1 MPALYCYVRRNSMKK
16 VMKRL
21 IALVVSV
28 CLSCSLIPVSLAAGE
43 SFHFYYEFDQDKYQ
57 VGDTVNVKVMVERK
71 DSDEDFDLYSYSLNA
86 LFKEA
91 NLEFVGSKATLS
103 DQFRITDTTTK
114 WNAGYRYVVLSYNG
128 LGSHIDGCKSKT
140 EIATLT
146 FKAKA
151 KVNGLVMDMLLPS
164 IGVEPGPTIEP
175 TGAGGNTIIGE
186 PDAPTYSITF
196 NRGTA
201 PADSV
206 TDPTM
211 DAQAENS
218 QFTLPQNPYNWDN
231 HTFLGWSDGKATY
244 QPNDIYTMPAENVTF
259 TAQWKQDKYTMSFQ
273 GGEGTTGE
281 APQSEMKEPNTV
293 ISMYNQGTLKK
304 DGYNFVGWAYNG
316 TTYKPGE
323 TFTMPENDVTFTAVW
338 QENAKPNPSPGG
350 SGSGSG
356 GVTSYPVTV
365 NSPANGTVAA
375 DKKSAV
381 SGATVTITATPETGY
396 KVGTVTVKDKNGKI
410 IAATEKDGKYSF
422 QMPASAVSVD
432 VTFVKDGQ
440 SSVGDCP
447 KDSTCPVDPFKDTA
461 NNAWWHDGIH
471 YCVQQG
477 LMNGVA
483 SDQFAPNG
491 TTTRAM
497 IVTILWRMEGS
508 PATSYGMSFT
518 DVPAGQWYTEAIRWA
533 QSTGVVTG
541 YDAKTFGPNDNVTR
555 EQLAAI
561 LYRYTAHKGGDV
573 SKRSTLAQFTDV
585 NQISSWALE
594 NIQWANAVGMVNGR
608 TDTTIVPKGNAT
620 RAEAASMIQRFCQNV
635 LKL

>member
-1 MPALYCYVRRNSMKK
+1 M
-16 VMKRL
+16 
-21 IALVVSV
+21 
-28 CLSCSLIPVSLAAGE
+28 
-43 SFHFYYEFDQDKYQ
+43 
-57 VGDTVNVKVMVERK
+57 
-71 DSDEDFDLYSYSLNA
+71 
-86 LFKEA
+86 
-91 NLEFVGSKATLS
+91 
-103 DQFRITDTTTK
+103 
-114 WNAGYRYVVLSYNG
+114 
-128 LGSHIDGCKSKT
+128 
-140 EIATLT
+140 
-146 FKAKA
+146 
-151 KVNGLVMDMLLPS
+151 
-164 IGVEPGPTIEP
+164 
-175 TGAGGNTIIGE
+175 
-186 PDAPTYSITF
+186 
-196 NRGTA
+196 
-201 PADSV
+201 
-206 TDPTM
+206 
-211 DAQAENS
+211 
-218 QFTLPQNPYNWDN
+218 
-231 HTFLGWSDGKATY
+231 
-244 QPNDIYTMPAENVTF
+244 
-259 TAQWKQDKYTMSFQ
+259 
-273 GGEGTTGE
+273 
-281 APQSEMKEPNTV
+281 
-293 ISMYNQGTLKK
+293 
-304 DGYNFVGWAYNG
+304 
-316 TTYKPGE
+316 
-323 TFTMPENDVTFTAVW
+323 
-338 QENAKPNPSPGG
+338 
-350 SGSGSG
+350 
-356 GVTSYPVTV
+356 
-365 NSPANGTVAA
+365 
-375 DKKSAV
+375 
-381 SGATVTITATPETGY
+381 TITVTPETGY
-396 KVGTVTVKDKNGKI
+396 KVGTVTVKDKNGKT

-440 SSVGDCP
+440 SSGVGDCP

>member
-1 MPALYCYVRRNSMKK
+1 MKK
-16 VMKRL
+16 LPKTL
-21 IALVVSV
+21 ISLFLCICMLCALLPTAFA
-28 CLSCSLIPVSLAAGE
+28 LSGTKCTVRIQCDKERYEVGETVTAHILAKQDGGGDFELHYFVLEAIFDTDYLEPVSYASNIKKVVINSPIAHSKSYKKASINYTELASPVACTADANGE
-43 SFHFYYEFDQDKYQ
+43 
-57 VGDTVNVKVMVERK
+57 VE
-71 DSDEDFDLYSYSLNA
+71 L
-86 LFKEA
+86 
-91 NLEFVGSKATLS
+91 
-103 DQFRITDTTTK
+103 
-114 WNAGYRYVVLSYNG
+114 
-128 LGSHIDGCKSKT
+128 
-140 EIATLT
+140 ATLT
-146 FKAKA
+146 FTAKTNTPDTGTIMGF
-151 KVNGLVMDMLLPS
+151 NGGGMVAVGSDNMYYLQLDDFTNSVVH
-164 IGVEPGPTIEP
+164 IGAIPAVKKTVTYDLNDG
-175 TGAGGNTIIGE
+175 TGTKQTEDRVVGIDFNLAA
-186 PDAPTYSITF
+186 APTRDGY
-196 NRGTA
+196 
-201 PADSV
+201 
-206 TDPTM
+206 
-211 DAQAENS
+211 E
-218 QFTLPQNPYNWDN
+218 
-231 HTFLGWSDGKATY
+231 FLGWNDGTKNFDAGAE
-244 QPNDIYTMPAENVTF
+244 YTMPDNNVTF
-259 TAQWKQDKYTMSFQ
+259 TAQWKQTKFMVRYEANGATS
-273 GGEGTTGE
+273 GTV
-281 APQSEMKEPNTV
+281 PKEES
-293 ISMYNQGTLKK
+293 ILAGTKINVQTSDLKR
-304 DGYNFVGWAYNG
+304 DGYDFDGWLCSFDNAVHEAGY
-316 TTYKPGE
+316 
-323 TFTMPENDVTFTAVW
+323 TFTMPEKNVTITAQW
-338 QENAKPNPSPGG
+338 KEKTTPAPSPGG
-350 SGSGSG
+350 NGSGSG
-356 GVTSYPVTV
+356 GVTNYPVTV

-375 DKKSAV
+375 DKKSAA
-381 SGATVTITATPETGY
+381 SGATVTITVTPETGY
-396 KVGTVTVKDKNGKI
+396 KVGTVTVKDKNGKT

-440 SSVGDCP
+440 SSGVGDCP

>member
-1 MPALYCYVRRNSMKK
+1 MRKLAKRFLTLLMSLSM
-16 VMKRL
+16 
-21 IALVVSV
+21 V
-28 CLSCSLIPVSLAAGE
+28 CAMAPVAFAAGATYE
-43 SFHFYYEFDQDKYQ
+43 YSYEFDETSYE
-57 VGDTVNVKVMVERK
+57 VGDTITATLVLNQK
-71 DSDEDFDLYSYSLNA
+71 DIMGGFNLYSFTVDVGFDPNYLS
-86 LFKEA
+86 FEGGTVA
-91 NLEFVGSKATLS
+91 NSEFHIDPASSNYNVNYDKFRVTWHGGSDFITCQDRTVLATLKFKALAETAETPLLTLTKLLDVQGGYS
-103 DQFRITDTTTK
+103 KDADLADKGRITIG
-114 WNAGYRYVVLSYNG
+114 NAADQSYAVKFVRGNDAVIG
-128 LGSHIDGCKSKT
+128 NDPILTDKT
-140 EIATLT
+140 EGIS
-146 FKAKA
+146 FE
-151 KVNGLVMDMLLPS
+151 LP
-164 IGVEPGPTIEP
+164 
-175 TGAGGNTIIGE
+175 A
-186 PDAPTYSITF
+186 
-196 NRGTA
+196 
-201 PADSV
+201 
-206 TDPTM
+206 
-211 DAQAENS
+211 
-218 QFTLPQNPYNWDN
+218 NPYTWED
-231 HTFLGWSDGKATY
+231 HTFIGWSDGITVY
-244 QPNDIYTMPAENVTF
+244 QPGQTYTMPAREVTF
-259 TAQWKQDKYTMSFQ
+259 TAQWQAEKYSVTFN

-281 APQSEMKEPNTV
+281 APTATQWKYGDEV
-293 ISMYNQGTLKK
+293 SMYTQGSLKK
-304 DGYNFVGWAYNG
+304 DGYNFKGWAYDG
-316 TTYKPGE
+316 KTYASGDKFKLDDR
-323 TFTMPENDVTFTAVW
+323 TVTSVTFTAVW
-338 QENAKPNPSPGG
+338 EKIDTPAPSPGG

-375 DKKSAV
+375 DKKSAA
-381 SGATVTITATPETGY
+381 SGATVTITVTPETGY
-396 KVGTVTVKDKNGKI
+396 KVGTVTVKDKNGKT

>member
-1 MPALYCYVRRNSMKK
+1 MKK
-16 VMKRL
+16 LPKTL
-21 IALVVSV
+21 ISLFLCICMLCALLPTAFA
-28 CLSCSLIPVSLAAGE
+28 LSGTKCTVRIQCDKERYEVGETVTAHILAKQDGGGDFELHYFVLEAVFDTDYLEPVSYASNIKKVVINSPIAHSKSYKKASINYTELASPVACTADANGE
-43 SFHFYYEFDQDKYQ
+43 
-57 VGDTVNVKVMVERK
+57 VE
-71 DSDEDFDLYSYSLNA
+71 L
-86 LFKEA
+86 
-91 NLEFVGSKATLS
+91 
-103 DQFRITDTTTK
+103 
-114 WNAGYRYVVLSYNG
+114 
-128 LGSHIDGCKSKT
+128 
-140 EIATLT
+140 ATLT
-146 FKAKA
+146 FTAKTNTPDTGTIMGF
-151 KVNGLVMDMLLPS
+151 NGGGMIAVGSDNMYYLQLDDFTNAVVH
-164 IGVEPGPTIEP
+164 IGAIPAVKKTVTYDLNDG
-175 TGAGGNTIIGE
+175 TGTKQTEDRVVGIDFNLAA
-186 PDAPTYSITF
+186 APTRDGY
-196 NRGTA
+196 
-201 PADSV
+201 
-206 TDPTM
+206 
-211 DAQAENS
+211 E
-218 QFTLPQNPYNWDN
+218 
-231 HTFLGWSDGKATY
+231 FLGWNDGTKNFDAGAE
-244 QPNDIYTMPAENVTF
+244 YTMPDNNVTF
-259 TAQWKQDKYTMSFQ
+259 TAQWKQTKFMVRYEANGATS
-273 GGEGTTGE
+273 GTV
-281 APQSEMKEPNTV
+281 PKEES
-293 ISMYNQGTLKK
+293 ILAGTKINVQTSDLKR
-304 DGYNFVGWAYNG
+304 DGYDFVGWLCSFDNAVHEAGY
-316 TTYKPGE
+316 
-323 TFTMPENDVTFTAVW
+323 TFTMPEKNVTITAQW
-338 QENAKPNPSPGG
+338 KEKTTPTPSPGG

-375 DKKSAV
+375 DKKSAA
-381 SGATVTITATPETGY
+381 SGATVTITVTPETGY
-396 KVGTVTVKDKNGKI
+396 KVGTVTVKDKNGKT

-508 PATSYGMSFT
+508 PATSDGMSFT

-594 NIQWANAVGMVNGR
+594 NIQWANA
-608 TDTTIVPKGNAT
+608 T

>member
-1 MPALYCYVRRNSMKK
+1 MRVT
-16 VMKRL
+16 KRVL
-21 IALVVSV
+21 SFLLCV
-28 CLSCSLIPVSLAAGE
+28 CLICSLVPYAFAAGE
-43 SFHFYYEFDQDKYQ
+43 DFTLSYSFDNSSYQKGDEIKATVVLTRNDISDGEQYKLRGFTFDIRFPDLNLEY
-57 VGDTVNVKVMVERK
+57 VERPVSDCGAID
-71 DSDEDFDLYSYSLNA
+71 DSMSITPGEGMLSGTKEIRLSLMHFDNSE
-86 LFKEA
+86 F
-91 NLEFVGSKATLS
+91 NLCEK
-103 DQFRITDTTTK
+103 TT
-114 WNAGYRYVVLSYNG
+114 N
-128 LGSHIDGCKSKT
+128 
-140 EIATLT
+140 IATLV
-146 FKAKA
+146 FKAKEA
-151 KVNGLVMDMLLPS
+151 GNINLKTLTDSATLLIAGS
-164 IGVEPGPTIEP
+164 STIKP
-175 TGAGGNTIIGE
+175 
-186 PDAPTYSITF
+186 
-196 NRGTA
+196 
-201 PADSV
+201 
-206 TDPTM
+206 
-211 DAQAENS
+211 
-218 QFTLPQNPYNWDN
+218 TLPQGDISINGGGSSAQTYKISFARGGATSGSDPAPVADQKENDVFTVPACSYEWE
-231 HTFLGWSDGKATY
+231 HHRFIGWSDGNSTV
-244 QPNDIYTMPAENVTF
+244 QPGNYTMPGHDVTF
-259 TAQWKQDKYTMSFQ
+259 TAQWEQYEYKVTFE
-273 GGEGTTGE
+273 GGDGTTGTPPTE
-281 APQSEMKEPNTV
+281 KWWEPGNRILPTKNTLEKTGYTFEGW
-293 ISMYNQGTLKK
+293 SYNGMTYK
-304 DGYNFVGWAYNG
+304 DGA
-316 TTYKPGE
+316 
-323 TFTMPENDVTFTAVW
+323 TFPMSSNDVTFTAVW
-338 QENAKPNPSPGG
+338 KEIDTPNPTPSPGG

-356 GVTSYPVTV
+356 GVTSYSVTV

-375 DKKSAV
+375 DKKSAA
-381 SGATVTITATPETGY
+381 SGATVTITVTPETGY
-396 KVGTVTVKDKNGKI
+396 KVGTVTVKDKNGKT

>member
-1 MPALYCYVRRNSMKK
+1 MRVT
-16 VMKRL
+16 KRVL
-21 IALVVSV
+21 SFLLCV
-28 CLSCSLIPVSLAAGE
+28 CLICSLVPYAFAAGE
-43 SFHFYYEFDQDKYQ
+43 DFTLSYSFDNSSYQKGDEIKATVVLTRNDISDGEQYKLRGFTFDIRFPDLNLEY
-57 VGDTVNVKVMVERK
+57 VERPVSDCGTID
-71 DSDEDFDLYSYSLNA
+71 DSMSITPGEGMLSGTKEVRLSLMHFDDS
-86 LFKEA
+86 
-91 NLEFVGSKATLS
+91 EFNICEKTTNIVTL
-103 DQFRITDTTTK
+103 
-114 WNAGYRYVVLSYNG
+114 V
-128 LGSHIDGCKSKT
+128 
-140 EIATLT
+140 
-146 FKAKA
+146 FKAKEA
-151 KVNGLVMDMLLPS
+151 GNINLKTLTDSATLLIAGS
-164 IGVEPGPTIEP
+164 SAIKPTLPQGDI
-175 TGAGGNTIIGE
+175 
-186 PDAPTYSITF
+186 SITTPDIPETKYSVSF
-196 NRGTA
+196 ANGGATGGSD
-201 PADSV
+201 PAAIPDQKKN
-206 TDPTM
+206 DK
-211 DAQAENS
+211 
-218 QFTLPQNPYNWDN
+218 FTLPGCSYSWEHHN
-231 HTFLGWSDGKATY
+231 FKGWSDGQKTY
-244 QPNDIYTMPAENVTF
+244 QPGDIYTMPADNVTF
-259 TAQWKQDKYTMSFQ
+259 TAQWEQYEYLATFV
-273 GGEGTTGE
+273 GGDGTTGD
-281 APQSEMKEPNTV
+281 APDARWYEPGEGRLLPTEN
-293 ISMYNQGTLKK
+293 TLKK
-304 DGYNFVGWAYNG
+304 TGYTFEGWSYES
-316 TTYKPGE
+316 TTYKT
-323 TFTMPENDVTFTAVW
+323 TFTMPAKNVTFTAVW
-338 QENAKPNPSPGG
+338 EKIDTPAPSPGG
-350 SGSGSG
+350 NGSGSG

-375 DKKSAV
+375 DKKSAA
-381 SGATVTITATPETGY
+381 SGATVTITVTPETGY
-396 KVGTVTVKDKNGKI
+396 KVGTVTVKDKNGKT
-410 IAATEKDGKYSF
+410 IAAAEKDGKYSF

-440 SSVGDCP
+440 SSGVGDCP

>member
-1 MPALYCYVRRNSMKK
+1 MKNALRRVLSCI
-16 VMKRL
+16 L
-21 IALVVSV
+21 CICLAYALVPSV
-28 CLSCSLIPVSLAAGE
+28 FAADTGSEPSFKVYLEAEGQPYE
-43 SFHFYYEFDQDKYQ
+43 SGKDITLTLMLERTDSNAP
-57 VGDTVNVKVMVERK
+57 DTY
-71 DSDEDFDLYSYSLNA
+71 DLYGLQLDLAYPDTKLTYKGMEAGDSADLADQLRITTVDGMIPNYQQMRVIFYNQNSRIACTKKTALVKLTFTTGDNGEFTVSPFTGGKIYIVGHAGAIEPVAEPCDISIGTPAKTYKISFANGGATGGSGPAAIPDQKENDKFILPACSYSWEHHN
-86 LFKEA
+86 FK
-91 NLEFVGSKATLS
+91 
-103 DQFRITDTTTK
+103 
-114 WNAGYRYVVLSYNG
+114 
-128 LGSHIDGCKSKT
+128 
-140 EIATLT
+140 
-146 FKAKA
+146 
-151 KVNGLVMDMLLPS
+151 
-164 IGVEPGPTIEP
+164 
-175 TGAGGNTIIGE
+175 
-186 PDAPTYSITF
+186 
-196 NRGTA
+196 
-201 PADSV
+201 
-206 TDPTM
+206 
-211 DAQAENS
+211 
-218 QFTLPQNPYNWDN
+218 
-231 HTFLGWSDGKATY
+231 GWSDGQKTY
-244 QPNDIYTMPAENVTF
+244 QPGDIYTMPADNVTF
-259 TAQWKQDKYTMSFQ
+259 TAQWEQYEYLATFV
-273 GGEGTTGE
+273 GGDGTTGD
-281 APQSEMKEPNTV
+281 APDARWYEPGEGRLLPTEN
-293 ISMYNQGTLKK
+293 TLKK
-304 DGYNFVGWAYNG
+304 TGYTFEGWSYEG
-316 TTYKPGE
+316 TTYKT
-323 TFTMPENDVTFTAVW
+323 TFTMPAKDVTFTAVW
-338 QENAKPNPSPGG
+338 EKIDTPAPSPGG
-350 SGSGSG
+350 NGSGSG
-356 GVTSYPVTV
+356 GVTSYLVTV
-365 NSPANGTVAA
+365 NSPANGTAAA
-375 DKKSAV
+375 DKKSAA
-381 SGATVTITATPETGY
+381 SGATVTITVTPETGY
-396 KVGTVTVKDKNGKI
+396 KVGTVTVKDKNGKT

-440 SSVGDCP
+440 SSGVGDCP

>member
-1 MPALYCYVRRNSMKK
+1 MLCALLPTAFALSGTKCTVRIQCDKERYEVGETVTAHILAKQDGGGDFELHYFVLEAIFDTDYLEPVSYASNIKK
-16 VMKRL
+16 VVINSP
-21 IALVVSV
+21 IAHSKSYKKASINYTELAS
-28 CLSCSLIPVSLAAGE
+28 PVACTADANGE
-43 SFHFYYEFDQDKYQ
+43 
-57 VGDTVNVKVMVERK
+57 VE
-71 DSDEDFDLYSYSLNA
+71 L
-86 LFKEA
+86 
-91 NLEFVGSKATLS
+91 
-103 DQFRITDTTTK
+103 
-114 WNAGYRYVVLSYNG
+114 
-128 LGSHIDGCKSKT
+128 
-140 EIATLT
+140 ATLT
-146 FKAKA
+146 FTAKTNTPDTGTIMGF
-151 KVNGLVMDMLLPS
+151 NGGGMVAVGSDNMYYLQLDDFTNSVVH
-164 IGVEPGPTIEP
+164 IGAIPAVKKTVTYDLNDG
-175 TGAGGNTIIGE
+175 TGTKQTEDRVVGIDFNLAA
-186 PDAPTYSITF
+186 APTRDGY
-196 NRGTA
+196 
-201 PADSV
+201 
-206 TDPTM
+206 
-211 DAQAENS
+211 E
-218 QFTLPQNPYNWDN
+218 
-231 HTFLGWSDGKATY
+231 FLGWNDGTKNFDAGAE
-244 QPNDIYTMPAENVTF
+244 YTMPDNNVTF
-259 TAQWKQDKYTMSFQ
+259 TAQWKQTKFMVRYEANGATS
-273 GGEGTTGE
+273 GTV
-281 APQSEMKEPNTV
+281 PKEES
-293 ISMYNQGTLKK
+293 ILAGTKINVQTSDLKR
-304 DGYNFVGWAYNG
+304 DGYDFGGWLCSFDNAVHEAGY
-316 TTYKPGE
+316 
-323 TFTMPENDVTFTAVW
+323 TFTMPEKNVTITAQW
-338 QENAKPNPSPGG
+338 KEKTTPTPSPGG
-350 SGSGSG
+350 NGSGSG

-375 DKKSAV
+375 DKKSAA
-381 SGATVTITATPETGY
+381 SGATVTITVTPETGY
-396 KVGTVTVKDKNGKI
+396 KVGTVTVKDKNGKT

>member
-1 MPALYCYVRRNSMKK
+1 MLCALLPTAFALSGTKCTVRIQCDKERYEVGETVTAHILAKQDGGGDFELHYFVLEAVFDTDYLEPVSYASNIKK
-16 VMKRL
+16 VVINSP
-21 IALVVSV
+21 IAHSKSYKKASINYTELAS
-28 CLSCSLIPVSLAAGE
+28 PVACTADANGE
-43 SFHFYYEFDQDKYQ
+43 
-57 VGDTVNVKVMVERK
+57 VE
-71 DSDEDFDLYSYSLNA
+71 L
-86 LFKEA
+86 
-91 NLEFVGSKATLS
+91 
-103 DQFRITDTTTK
+103 
-114 WNAGYRYVVLSYNG
+114 
-128 LGSHIDGCKSKT
+128 
-140 EIATLT
+140 ATLT
-146 FKAKA
+146 FTAKTNTPDTGTIMGF
-151 KVNGLVMDMLLPS
+151 NGGGMIAVGSDNMYYLQLDDFTNAVVH
-164 IGVEPGPTIEP
+164 IGAIPAVKKTVTYDLNDG
-175 TGAGGNTIIGE
+175 TGTKQTEDRVVGIDFNLAA
-186 PDAPTYSITF
+186 APTRDGY
-196 NRGTA
+196 
-201 PADSV
+201 
-206 TDPTM
+206 
-211 DAQAENS
+211 E
-218 QFTLPQNPYNWDN
+218 
-231 HTFLGWSDGKATY
+231 FLGWNDGTKNFDAGAE
-244 QPNDIYTMPAENVTF
+244 YTMPDNNVTF
-259 TAQWKQDKYTMSFQ
+259 TAQWKQTKFMVRYEANGATS
-273 GGEGTTGE
+273 GTV
-281 APQSEMKEPNTV
+281 PKEES
-293 ISMYNQGTLKK
+293 ILAGTKINVQTSDLKR
-304 DGYNFVGWAYNG
+304 DGYDFVGWLCSFDNAVHEAGY
-316 TTYKPGE
+316 
-323 TFTMPENDVTFTAVW
+323 TFTMPEKNVTITAQW
-338 QENAKPNPSPGG
+338 KEKTTPTPSPGG

-375 DKKSAV
+375 DKKSAA
-381 SGATVTITATPETGY
+381 SGATVTITVTPETGY
-396 KVGTVTVKDKNGKI
+396 KVGTVTVKDKNGKT

-508 PATSYGMSFT
+508 PATSDGMSFT

>member
-1 MPALYCYVRRNSMKK
+1 MKK
-16 VMKRL
+16 LPKTL
-21 IALVVSV
+21 ISLFLCICMLCALLPTAFA
-28 CLSCSLIPVSLAAGE
+28 LSGTKCTVRIQCDKERYEVGETVTAHILAKQDGGGDFELHYFVLEAVFDTDYLEPVSYASNIKKVVINSPIAHSKSYKKASINYTELASPVACTADANGE
-43 SFHFYYEFDQDKYQ
+43 
-57 VGDTVNVKVMVERK
+57 VE
-71 DSDEDFDLYSYSLNA
+71 L
-86 LFKEA
+86 
-91 NLEFVGSKATLS
+91 
-103 DQFRITDTTTK
+103 
-114 WNAGYRYVVLSYNG
+114 
-128 LGSHIDGCKSKT
+128 
-140 EIATLT
+140 ATLT
-146 FKAKA
+146 FTAKTNTPDTGTIMGF
-151 KVNGLVMDMLLPS
+151 NGGGMIAVGSDNMYYLQLDDFTNAVVH
-164 IGVEPGPTIEP
+164 IGAIPAVKKTVTYDLNDG
-175 TGAGGNTIIGE
+175 TGTKQTEDRVVGIDFNLAA
-186 PDAPTYSITF
+186 APTRDGY
-196 NRGTA
+196 
-201 PADSV
+201 
-206 TDPTM
+206 
-211 DAQAENS
+211 E
-218 QFTLPQNPYNWDN
+218 
-231 HTFLGWSDGKATY
+231 FLGWNDGTKNFDAGAE
-244 QPNDIYTMPAENVTF
+244 YTMPDNNVTF
-259 TAQWKQDKYTMSFQ
+259 TAQWKQTKFMVRYEANGATS
-273 GGEGTTGE
+273 GTV
-281 APQSEMKEPNTV
+281 PKEES
-293 ISMYNQGTLKK
+293 ILAGTKINVQTSDLKR
-304 DGYNFVGWAYNG
+304 DGYDFDGWLCSFDNAVHEAGY
-316 TTYKPGE
+316 
-323 TFTMPENDVTFTAVW
+323 TFTMPEKNVTITAQW
-338 QENAKPNPSPGG
+338 KEKTTPTPSPGG

-356 GVTSYPVTV
+356 VVTSYPVTV

-375 DKKSAV
+375 DKKSAA
-381 SGATVTITATPETGY
+381 SGATVTITVTPETGY
-396 KVGTVTVKDKNGKI
+396 KVGTVTVKDKNGKT

>member
-1 MPALYCYVRRNSMKK
+1 MSKIA
-16 VMKRL
+16 KRL
-21 IALVVSV
+21 MAMLLMLGMICAMAPIAL
-28 CLSCSLIPVSLAAGE
+28 AADEPTAPYKFG
-43 SFHFYYEFDQDKYQ
+43 YEFDKSSYA
-57 VGDTVNVKVMVERK
+57 VGDIVTVTLTV
-71 DSDEDFDLYSYSLNA
+71 DQLGATGGFDLYSFNDQVGFVKDY
-86 LFKEA
+86 
-91 NLEFVGSKATLS
+91 LEFQENSGVAKITALKINTHSEFYAQGGYEDVMVNVHYAGSFIHF
-103 DQFRITDTTTK
+103 DEDH
-114 WNAGYRYVVLSYNG
+114 V
-128 LGSHIDGCKSKT
+128 
-140 EIATLT
+140 EIATLQ
-146 FKAKA
+146 FKALKDIA
-151 KVNGLVMDMLLPS
+151 STSLYHFNSQIETEKTNTSMKPAEKPVS
-164 IGVEPGPTIEP
+164 TITIGNP
-175 TGAGGNTIIGE
+175 A
-186 PDAPTYSITF
+186 APTYAVSFDANGGT
-196 NRGTA
+196 GTA
-201 PADSV
+201 PVVED
-206 TDPTM
+206 T
-211 DAQAENS
+211 AEGNT
-218 QFTLPQNPYNWDN
+218 FILPPNPYTYDN
-231 HTFLGWSDGKATY
+231 HTFTGWKCDADGKIYKAGEDT
-244 QPNDIYTMPAENVTF
+244 YTMPAKAVKF
-259 TAQWKQDKYTMSFQ
+259 TAQWKQDKYNVKFD
-273 GGEGTTGE
+273 GGSGTTGE
-281 APQSEMKEPNTV
+281 APAATMWAPGQTVAMLSEN
-293 ISMYNQGTLKK
+293 TLKK
-304 DGYNFVGWAYNG
+304 DGYTFVGWSYNS

-338 QENAKPNPSPGG
+338 QENAKPNPNPGG

-375 DKKSAV
+375 DKKSAA
-381 SGATVTITATPETGY
+381 SGATVTITVTPETGY
-396 KVGTVTVKDKNGKI
+396 KVGTVTVKDKNGKT

-608 TDTTIVPKGNAT
+608 TDTIIVPKGNAT

>member
-1 MPALYCYVRRNSMKK
+1 MKK
-16 VMKRL
+16 LPKTL
-21 IALVVSV
+21 ISLFLCICMLCALLPTAFA
-28 CLSCSLIPVSLAAGE
+28 LSGTKCTVRIQCDKERYEVGETVTAHILAKQDGGGDFELHYFVLEAVFDTDYLEPVSYASNIKKVVINSPIAHSKSYKKASINYTELASPVACTADANGE
-43 SFHFYYEFDQDKYQ
+43 
-57 VGDTVNVKVMVERK
+57 VE
-71 DSDEDFDLYSYSLNA
+71 L
-86 LFKEA
+86 
-91 NLEFVGSKATLS
+91 
-103 DQFRITDTTTK
+103 
-114 WNAGYRYVVLSYNG
+114 
-128 LGSHIDGCKSKT
+128 
-140 EIATLT
+140 ATLT
-146 FKAKA
+146 FTAKTNTPDTGTIMGF
-151 KVNGLVMDMLLPS
+151 NGGGMIAVGSDNMYYLQLDDFTNAVVH
-164 IGVEPGPTIEP
+164 IGAIPAVKKTVTYDLNDG
-175 TGAGGNTIIGE
+175 TGTKQTEDRVVGIDFNLAA
-186 PDAPTYSITF
+186 APTRDGY
-196 NRGTA
+196 
-201 PADSV
+201 
-206 TDPTM
+206 
-211 DAQAENS
+211 E
-218 QFTLPQNPYNWDN
+218 
-231 HTFLGWSDGKATY
+231 FLGWNDGTKNFDAGAE
-244 QPNDIYTMPAENVTF
+244 YTMPDNNVTF
-259 TAQWKQDKYTMSFQ
+259 TAQWKQTKFMVRYEANGATS
-273 GGEGTTGE
+273 GTV
-281 APQSEMKEPNTV
+281 PKEES
-293 ISMYNQGTLKK
+293 ILAGTKINVQTSDLKR
-304 DGYNFVGWAYNG
+304 DGYDFVGWLCSFDNAVHEAGY
-316 TTYKPGE
+316 
-323 TFTMPENDVTFTAVW
+323 TFTMPEKNVTITAQW
-338 QENAKPNPSPGG
+338 KEKTTPTPSPGG

-375 DKKSAV
+375 DKKSAA
-381 SGATVTITATPETGY
+381 SGATVTITVTPETGY
-396 KVGTVTVKDKNGKI
+396 KVGTVTVKDKNGKT

-508 PATSYGMSFT
+508 PATSDGMSFT

>member
-1 MPALYCYVRRNSMKK
+1 MGFNGGGMVAVGSDNMYYLQLDDFTNSVVHIGAIPAVKK
-16 VMKRL
+16 TVTYDLNDGTGTKQTEDR
-21 IALVVSV
+21 VVG
-28 CLSCSLIPVSLAAGE
+28 IDFNLAA
-43 SFHFYYEFDQDKYQ
+43 
-57 VGDTVNVKVMVERK
+57 
-71 DSDEDFDLYSYSLNA
+71 
-86 LFKEA
+86 
-91 NLEFVGSKATLS
+91 
-103 DQFRITDTTTK
+103 
-114 WNAGYRYVVLSYNG
+114 
-128 LGSHIDGCKSKT
+128 
-140 EIATLT
+140 
-146 FKAKA
+146 
-151 KVNGLVMDMLLPS
+151 
-164 IGVEPGPTIEP
+164 
-175 TGAGGNTIIGE
+175 
-186 PDAPTYSITF
+186 APTRDGY
-196 NRGTA
+196 
-201 PADSV
+201 
-206 TDPTM
+206 
-211 DAQAENS
+211 E
-218 QFTLPQNPYNWDN
+218 
-231 HTFLGWSDGKATY
+231 FLGWNDGTKNFDAGAE
-244 QPNDIYTMPAENVTF
+244 YTMPDNNVTF
-259 TAQWKQDKYTMSFQ
+259 TAQWKQTKFMVRYEANGATS
-273 GGEGTTGE
+273 GTV
-281 APQSEMKEPNTV
+281 PKEES
-293 ISMYNQGTLKK
+293 ILAGTKINVQTSDLKR
-304 DGYNFVGWAYNG
+304 DGYDFGGWLCSFDNAVHEAGY
-316 TTYKPGE
+316 
-323 TFTMPENDVTFTAVW
+323 TFTMPEKNVTITAQW
-338 QENAKPNPSPGG
+338 KEKTTPTPSPGG
-350 SGSGSG
+350 NGSGSG

-375 DKKSAV
+375 DKKSAA
-381 SGATVTITATPETGY
+381 SGATVTITVTPETGY
-396 KVGTVTVKDKNGKI
+396 KVGTVTVKDKNGKT

>member
-1 MPALYCYVRRNSMKK
+1 MKK
-16 VMKRL
+16 MSRRL
-21 IALVVSV
+21 ISLFLCIGMLCTFVPTALAATGTKCTIWIQCDKDRYEVNETVTAHIMAKQEGRGDFELHYLQLKIIFDTDYLEPGSCASDISSDVVFNSP
-28 CLSCSLIPVSLAAGE
+28 LAYNNSYKKAEISYNQLGTPVSCTANANGEVELA
-43 SFHFYYEFDQDKYQ
+43 
-57 VGDTVNVKVMVERK
+57 R
-71 DSDEDFDLYSYSLNA
+71 
-86 LFKEA
+86 
-91 NLEFVGSKATLS
+91 
-103 DQFRITDTTTK
+103 
-114 WNAGYRYVVLSYNG
+114 
-128 LGSHIDGCKSKT
+128 
-140 EIATLT
+140 LT
-146 FKAKA
+146 FTAKT
-151 KVNGLVMDMLLPS
+151 NT
-164 IGVEPGPTIEP
+164 PT
-175 TGAGGNTIIGE
+175 AGT
-186 PDAPTYSITF
+186 
-196 NRGTA
+196 
-201 PADSV
+201 
-206 TDPTM
+206 TM
-211 DAQAENS
+211 G
-218 QFTLPQNPYNWDN
+218 FVV
-231 HTFLGWSDGKATY
+231 SDGKAGQIAVGSDNMYYPTLADVGNGTVHIGAAPAVTKTVTY
-244 QPNDIYTMPAENVTF
+244 DLNDGTGTVKTEDRVVGIGFNLATAPTRDGYEFLGWNDGTKNFDAGAEYTMPDNNVTF
-259 TAQWKQDKYTMSFQ
+259 TAQWKQTKFMVRYEANGATS
-273 GGEGTTGE
+273 GTV
-281 APQSEMKEPNTV
+281 PKEES
-293 ISMYNQGTLKK
+293 ILAGTKINVQTSDLKR
-304 DGYNFVGWAYNG
+304 DGYDFDGWLCSFDNAVHEAGY
-316 TTYKPGE
+316 
-323 TFTMPENDVTFTAVW
+323 TFTMPEKNVTITAQW
-338 QENAKPNPSPGG
+338 KEKTTPTPSPGG

-375 DKKSAV
+375 DKKSAA
-381 SGATVTITATPETGY
+381 SGATVTITVTPETGY
-396 KVGTVTVKDKNGKI
+396 KVGTVTVKDKNGKT

>member
-1 MPALYCYVRRNSMKK
+1 
-16 VMKRL
+16 MKRASKCML
-21 IALVVSV
+21 SFVLCV
-28 CLSCSLIPVSLAAGE
+28 CLIFSFIPCALAA
-43 SFHFYYEFDQDKYQ
+43 D
-57 VGDTVNVKVMVERK
+57 GDGGFTI
-71 DSDEDFDLYSYSLNA
+71 SYSFDKSSYEKNDIIKATVVLTRDTDEPYK
-86 LFKEA
+86 LRGFTFDIRSWDL
-91 NLEFVGSKATLS
+91 NLEYVEKPVEECDPMDSSIRIASGVGMLAGT
-103 DQFRITDTTTK
+103 TDTRLSLFHTYEDDFNICGKTT
-114 WNAGYRYVVLSYNG
+114 N
-128 LGSHIDGCKSKT
+128 I
-140 EIATLT
+140 ITLT
-146 FKAKA
+146 FKAKEA
-151 KVNGLVMDMLLPS
+151 
-164 IGVEPGPTIEP
+164 
-175 TGAGGNTIIGE
+175 GNTQLKTLTDSATLLIVGGDYKPNRPQGNISITTPGTPE
-186 PDAPTYSITF
+186 TKYTVSFANGGATGGSAPTAIPDQKK
-196 NRGTA
+196 N
-201 PADSV
+201 DK
-206 TDPTM
+206 
-211 DAQAENS
+211 
-218 QFTLPQNPYNWDN
+218 FTLPGCSYSWEHHN
-231 HTFLGWSDGKATY
+231 FKGWSDGQKTY
-244 QPNDIYTMPAENVTF
+244 QPGDIYTMPAGNVTF
-259 TAQWKQDKYTMSFQ
+259 TAQWEQYEYLATFV
-273 GGEGTTGE
+273 GGDGTTGD
-281 APQSEMKEPNTV
+281 APDARWYEPGEGRLLPTEN
-293 ISMYNQGTLKK
+293 TLKK
-304 DGYNFVGWAYNG
+304 TGYTFEGWSYEG
-316 TTYKPGE
+316 TTYKT
-323 TFTMPENDVTFTAVW
+323 TFTMPAKNVTFTAVW
-338 QENAKPNPSPGG
+338 EKIDTPTPSPGG

-375 DKKSAV
+375 DKKSAA
-381 SGATVTITATPETGY
+381 SGATVTITVTPETGY
-396 KVGTVTVKDKNGKI
+396 KVGTVTVKDKNGKT

>member
-1 MPALYCYVRRNSMKK
+1 MLSFVLC
-16 VMKRL
+16 
-21 IALVVSV
+21 V
-28 CLSCSLIPVSLAAGE
+28 CLIFSFIPCALAA
-43 SFHFYYEFDQDKYQ
+43 D
-57 VGDTVNVKVMVERK
+57 GDGGFTI
-71 DSDEDFDLYSYSLNA
+71 SYSFDKSSYEKNDIIKATVVLTRDTDEPYK
-86 LFKEA
+86 LRGFTFDIRSWDL
-91 NLEFVGSKATLS
+91 NLEYVEKPVEECDPMDSSIRIASGVGMLAGT
-103 DQFRITDTTTK
+103 TDTRLSLFHTYEDDFNICGKTT
-114 WNAGYRYVVLSYNG
+114 N
-128 LGSHIDGCKSKT
+128 I
-140 EIATLT
+140 ITLT
-146 FKAKA
+146 FKAKEA
-151 KVNGLVMDMLLPS
+151 
-164 IGVEPGPTIEP
+164 
-175 TGAGGNTIIGE
+175 GNTQLKTLTDSATLLIVGGDYKPNRPQGNI
-186 PDAPTYSITF
+186 SITTPGTPATKYTVSF
-196 NRGTA
+196 ANGGATGGTA
-201 PADSV
+201 PAAIADQKENDHF
-206 TDPTM
+206 TIPACGYTWEHHNFKGWM
-211 DAQAENS
+211 DNTGS
-218 QFTLPQNPYNWDN
+218 TKLW
-231 HTFLGWSDGKATY
+231 
-244 QPNDIYTMPAENVTF
+244 QPNDEYTMPSQNVVF
-259 TAQWKQDKYTMSFQ
+259 TAQWEQYEYKAAFI
-273 GGEGTTGE
+273 GGDGTTGE
-281 APQSEMKEPNTV
+281 PPEVRWYAPGEGRLLPTEN
-293 ISMYNQGTLKK
+293 TLKK
-304 DGYNFVGWAYNG
+304 TGYTFEGWSYES
-316 TTYKPGE
+316 TTYKT
-323 TFTMPENDVTFTAVW
+323 TFTMPAKNVTFTAVW
-338 QENAKPNPSPGG
+338 EKIDTPAPSPGG
-350 SGSGSG
+350 NGSGSG

-375 DKKSAV
+375 DKKSAA
-381 SGATVTITATPETGY
+381 SGATVTITVTPETGY
-396 KVGTVTVKDKNGKI
+396 KVGTVTVKDKNGKT

-561 LYRYTAHKGGDV
+561 LYRYTAHKSGDV

>member
-1 MPALYCYVRRNSMKK
+1 MKK
-16 VMKRL
+16 LSQKL
-21 IALVVSV
+21 ISLFLCICMMCVLLPTALAVTGKECTVRIQYDKDRYDV
-28 CLSCSLIPVSLAAGE
+28 GE
-43 SFHFYYEFDQDKYQ
+43 
-57 VGDTVNVKVMVERK
+57 TVTAHVMVK
-71 DSDEDFDLYSYSLNA
+71 QNGGGAFDLYYFGIAIVYDTDYLTPVDCESDVGKPGDVVFNSGLTHSGSYKRTN
-86 LFKEA
+86 
-91 NLEFVGSKATLS
+91 
-103 DQFRITDTTTK
+103 I
-114 WNAGYRYVVLSYNG
+114 SYNK
-128 LGSHIDGCKSKT
+128 LGTPVSCTADANGEVEVARLNFT
-140 EIATLT
+140 
-146 FKAKA
+146 AKA
-151 KVNGLVMDMLLPS
+151 
-164 IGVEPGPTIEP
+164 
-175 TGAGGNTIIGE
+175 NT
-186 PDAPTYSITF
+186 PDA
-196 NRGTA
+196 GT
-201 PADSV
+201 
-206 TDPTM
+206 TM
-211 DAQAENS
+211 G
-218 QFTLPQNPYNWDN
+218 YVI
-231 HTFLGWSDGKATY
+231 SDGKAGQIAIGATDIYYPSIDDITNGVVHIGAIPATTY
-244 QPNDIYTMPAENVTF
+244 SVTYDLNGAEGTAPTEADHTKDSVFRLAAAPTRDGYEFLGWNDGTKNFDAGAEYTMPDNNVTF
-259 TAQWKQDKYTMSFQ
+259 TAQWKQTKFMVRYEANGATS
-273 GGEGTTGE
+273 GTV
-281 APQSEMKEPNTV
+281 PKEES
-293 ISMYNQGTLKK
+293 ILAGTKINVQTSDLKR
-304 DGYNFVGWAYNG
+304 DGYDFGGWLCSFDNAVHEAGY
-316 TTYKPGE
+316 
-323 TFTMPENDVTFTAVW
+323 TFTMPEKNVTITAQW
-338 QENAKPNPSPGG
+338 KEKTTPAPSPGG
-350 SGSGSG
+350 NGSGSG

-365 NSPANGTVAA
+365 NSPANGTAAA
-375 DKKSAV
+375 DKKSAA
-381 SGATVTITATPETGY
+381 SGATVTITVTPETGY
-396 KVGTVTVKDKNGKI
+396 KVGTVTVKDKNGKT

>member
-1 MPALYCYVRRNSMKK
+1 
-16 VMKRL
+16 
-21 IALVVSV
+21 
-28 CLSCSLIPVSLAAGE
+28 
-43 SFHFYYEFDQDKYQ
+43 
-57 VGDTVNVKVMVERK
+57 
-71 DSDEDFDLYSYSLNA
+71 
-86 LFKEA
+86 
-91 NLEFVGSKATLS
+91 
-103 DQFRITDTTTK
+103 
-114 WNAGYRYVVLSYNG
+114 
-128 LGSHIDGCKSKT
+128 
-140 EIATLT
+140 
-146 FKAKA
+146 
-151 KVNGLVMDMLLPS
+151 
-164 IGVEPGPTIEP
+164 
-175 TGAGGNTIIGE
+175 
-186 PDAPTYSITF
+186 
-196 NRGTA
+196 
-201 PADSV
+201 
-206 TDPTM
+206 
-211 DAQAENS
+211 
-218 QFTLPQNPYNWDN
+218 
-231 HTFLGWSDGKATY
+231 
-244 QPNDIYTMPAENVTF
+244 
-259 TAQWKQDKYTMSFQ
+259 
-273 GGEGTTGE
+273 
-281 APQSEMKEPNTV
+281 
-293 ISMYNQGTLKK
+293 
-304 DGYNFVGWAYNG
+304 
-316 TTYKPGE
+316 
-323 TFTMPENDVTFTAVW
+323 
-338 QENAKPNPSPGG
+338 
-350 SGSGSG
+350 
-356 GVTSYPVTV
+356 
-365 NSPANGTVAA
+365 
-375 DKKSAV
+375 
-381 SGATVTITATPETGY
+381 
-396 KVGTVTVKDKNGKI
+396 
-410 IAATEKDGKYSF
+410 
-422 QMPASAVSVD
+422 MPASAVSVD

-608 TDTTIVPKGNAT
+608 TNTTIVPKGNAT

>member
-1 MPALYCYVRRNSMKK
+1 MKK
-16 VMKRL
+16 LPKTL
-21 IALVVSV
+21 ISLFLCICMLCALLPTAFA
-28 CLSCSLIPVSLAAGE
+28 LSGTKCTVRIQCDKERYEVGETVTAHILAKQDGGGDFELHYFVLEAVFDTDYLEPVSYASNIKKVVINSPIAHSKSYKKASINYTELASPVACTADANGE
-43 SFHFYYEFDQDKYQ
+43 
-57 VGDTVNVKVMVERK
+57 VE
-71 DSDEDFDLYSYSLNA
+71 L
-86 LFKEA
+86 
-91 NLEFVGSKATLS
+91 
-103 DQFRITDTTTK
+103 
-114 WNAGYRYVVLSYNG
+114 
-128 LGSHIDGCKSKT
+128 
-140 EIATLT
+140 ATLT
-146 FKAKA
+146 FTAKTNTPDTGTIMGF
-151 KVNGLVMDMLLPS
+151 NGGGMIAVGSDNMYYLQLDDFTNAVVH
-164 IGVEPGPTIEP
+164 IGAIPAVKKTVTYDLNDG
-175 TGAGGNTIIGE
+175 TGTKQTEDRVVGIDFNLAA
-186 PDAPTYSITF
+186 APTRDGY
-196 NRGTA
+196 
-201 PADSV
+201 
-206 TDPTM
+206 
-211 DAQAENS
+211 E
-218 QFTLPQNPYNWDN
+218 
-231 HTFLGWSDGKATY
+231 FLGWNDGTKNFDAGAE
-244 QPNDIYTMPAENVTF
+244 YTMPDNNVTF
-259 TAQWKQDKYTMSFQ
+259 TAQWKQTKFMVRYEANGATS
-273 GGEGTTGE
+273 GTV
-281 APQSEMKEPNTV
+281 PKEES
-293 ISMYNQGTLKK
+293 ILAGTKINVQTSDLKR
-304 DGYNFVGWAYNG
+304 DGYDFDGWLCSFDNAVHEAGY
-316 TTYKPGE
+316 
-323 TFTMPENDVTFTAVW
+323 TFTMPEKNVTITAQW
-338 QENAKPNPSPGG
+338 KEKTTPTPSPGG

-356 GVTSYPVTV
+356 VVTSYPVTV

-375 DKKSAV
+375 DKKSAA
-381 SGATVTITATPETGY
+381 SGATVTITVTPETGY
-396 KVGTVTVKDKNGKI
+396 KVGTVTVKDKNGKT

-620 RAEAASMIQRFCQNV
+620 RA
-635 LKL
+635 

>member
-1 MPALYCYVRRNSMKK
+1 MKK
-16 VMKRL
+16 ASKRL
-21 IALVVSV
+21 LSFILCICLV
-28 CLSCSLIPVSLAAGE
+28 CSFVPYALAADNDGG
-43 SFHFYYEFDQDKYQ
+43 F
-57 VGDTVNVKVMVERK
+57 T
-71 DSDEDFDLYSYSLNA
+71 LSYSFDKASYEKGEEIKATVVLTRDTDVEYKLRGFTIDVRFPN
-86 LFKEA
+86 L
-91 NLEFVGSKATLS
+91 NLEYVEKPTAECNAFDNAIILS
-103 DQFRITDTTTK
+103 PTVSSDTTDV
-114 WNAGYRYVVLSYNG
+114 RLSLFHMDESGFNVCG
-128 LGSHIDGCKSKT
+128 QTTNIV
-140 EIATLT
+140 TLT
-146 FKAKA
+146 FKAKEA
-151 KVNGLVMDMLLPS
+151 GNISLRTVPVPTELL
-164 IGVEPGPTIEP
+164 IV
-175 TGAGGNTIIGE
+175 GG
-186 PDAPTYSITF
+186 TYKPNHPQGNISITTPGTPETKYTVSF
-196 NRGTA
+196 ANGGATGGTA
-201 PADSV
+201 PAAIADQKENDHF
-206 TDPTM
+206 TIPACGYTWEHHNFKGWM
-211 DAQAENS
+211 DNTGS
-218 QFTLPQNPYNWDN
+218 TKLW
-231 HTFLGWSDGKATY
+231 
-244 QPNDIYTMPAENVTF
+244 QPNDEYTMPSQNVVF
-259 TAQWKQDKYTMSFQ
+259 TAQWEQYEYKAAFI
-273 GGEGTTGE
+273 GGDGTTGE
-281 APQSEMKEPNTV
+281 PPEVRWYAPGEGRLLPTEN
-293 ISMYNQGTLKK
+293 TLKK
-304 DGYNFVGWAYNG
+304 TGYTFEGWSYEG
-316 TTYKPGE
+316 TTYKT
-323 TFTMPENDVTFTAVW
+323 TFIMPAKNVTFTAVW
-338 QENAKPNPSPGG
+338 EKIDTPTPSPGG

-375 DKKSAV
+375 DKKSAA
-381 SGATVTITATPETGY
+381 SGATVTITVTPETGY
-396 KVGTVTVKDKNGKI
+396 KVGTVTVKDKNGKT

>member
-1 MPALYCYVRRNSMKK
+1 
-16 VMKRL
+16 MKRL
-21 IALVVSV
+21 SRKLISIFLCVCMLCALTPSAFA
-28 CLSCSLIPVSLAAGE
+28 LIGQKCTIRIQCDKDLYDVGE
-43 SFHFYYEFDQDKYQ
+43 TVTARIMAKQD
-57 VGDTVNVKVMVERK
+57 GGG
-71 DSDEDFDLYSYSLNA
+71 DFDLYYLNLRIIFDTNYLEPDTCVSDVSPKVAINSPLPHTGSY
-86 LFKEA
+86 K
-91 NLEFVGSKATLS
+91 KA
-103 DQFRITDTTTK
+103 DI
-114 WNAGYRYVVLSYNG
+114 SYNQ
-128 LGSHIDGCKSKT
+128 LGTKVSCTADANG
-140 EIATLT
+140 EVELARLT

-151 KVNGLVMDMLLPS
+151 STPAAGSAMGYVVSDGKAGQIAVGTDDIYYPSVSDVTNGVVHIGS
-164 IGVEPGPTIEP
+164 IPATAYPVTYDLN
-175 TGAGGNTIIGE
+175 GAAGT
-186 PDAPTYSITF
+186 APTEADHTKDSTF
-196 NRGTA
+196 RLAFAPTREHYKFLGWNDGTNTLSADAEYTMPDHAVTFKAQWEQMDFKVHYEANGATSGTA
-201 PADSV
+201 PADEWKTKSTSV
-206 TDPTM
+206 NVQTSDLKKTDYTF
-211 DAQAENS
+211 DGWLCS
-218 QFTLPQNPYNWDN
+218 FDN
-231 HTFLGWSDGKATY
+231 TVHPAGYTF
-244 QPNDIYTMPAENVTF
+244 TMPAADVTI
-259 TAQWKQDKYTMSFQ
+259 TAQWKEK
-273 GGEGTTGE
+273 TT
-281 APQSEMKEPNTV
+281 PT
-293 ISMYNQGTLKK
+293 
-304 DGYNFVGWAYNG
+304 
-316 TTYKPGE
+316 
-323 TFTMPENDVTFTAVW
+323 
-338 QENAKPNPSPGG
+338 PSPGG

-375 DKKSAV
+375 DKKSAA
-381 SGATVTITATPETGY
+381 SGATVTITVTPETGY
-396 KVGTVTVKDKNGKI
+396 KVGTVTVKDKNGKT

>member
-1 MPALYCYVRRNSMKK
+1 MLCALLPTAFALSGTKCTVRIQCDKERYEVGETVTAHILAKQDGGGDFELHYFVLEAVFDTDYLEPVSYASNIKK
-16 VMKRL
+16 VVINSP
-21 IALVVSV
+21 IAHSKSYKKASINYTELAS
-28 CLSCSLIPVSLAAGE
+28 PVACTADANGE
-43 SFHFYYEFDQDKYQ
+43 
-57 VGDTVNVKVMVERK
+57 VE
-71 DSDEDFDLYSYSLNA
+71 L
-86 LFKEA
+86 
-91 NLEFVGSKATLS
+91 
-103 DQFRITDTTTK
+103 
-114 WNAGYRYVVLSYNG
+114 
-128 LGSHIDGCKSKT
+128 
-140 EIATLT
+140 ATLT
-146 FKAKA
+146 FTAKTNTPDTGTIMGF
-151 KVNGLVMDMLLPS
+151 NGGGMIAVGSDNMYYLQLDDFTNAVVH
-164 IGVEPGPTIEP
+164 IGAIPAVKKTVTYDLNDG
-175 TGAGGNTIIGE
+175 TGTKQTEDRVVGIDFNLAA
-186 PDAPTYSITF
+186 APTRDGY
-196 NRGTA
+196 
-201 PADSV
+201 
-206 TDPTM
+206 
-211 DAQAENS
+211 E
-218 QFTLPQNPYNWDN
+218 
-231 HTFLGWSDGKATY
+231 FLGWNDGTKNFDAGAE
-244 QPNDIYTMPAENVTF
+244 YTMPDNNVTF
-259 TAQWKQDKYTMSFQ
+259 TAQWKQTKFMVRYEANGATS
-273 GGEGTTGE
+273 GTV
-281 APQSEMKEPNTV
+281 PKEES
-293 ISMYNQGTLKK
+293 ILAGTKINVQTSDLKR
-304 DGYNFVGWAYNG
+304 DGYDFVGWLCSFDNAVHEAGY
-316 TTYKPGE
+316 
-323 TFTMPENDVTFTAVW
+323 TFTMPEKNVTITAQW
-338 QENAKPNPSPGG
+338 KEKTTPTPSPGG

-375 DKKSAV
+375 DKKSAA
-381 SGATVTITATPETGY
+381 SGATVTITVTPETGY
-396 KVGTVTVKDKNGKI
+396 KVGTVTVKDKNGKT

>member
-1 MPALYCYVRRNSMKK
+1 MAKHEGGGDFELHYLQLKIIFDTDYLEPGSCASDISSDVVFNSPLAYNNSYKK
-16 VMKRL
+16 AEISYNQL
-21 IALVVSV
+21 GT
-28 CLSCSLIPVSLAAGE
+28 PVSCTANANGEVELA
-43 SFHFYYEFDQDKYQ
+43 
-57 VGDTVNVKVMVERK
+57 R
-71 DSDEDFDLYSYSLNA
+71 
-86 LFKEA
+86 
-91 NLEFVGSKATLS
+91 
-103 DQFRITDTTTK
+103 
-114 WNAGYRYVVLSYNG
+114 
-128 LGSHIDGCKSKT
+128 
-140 EIATLT
+140 LT
-146 FKAKA
+146 FTAKT
-151 KVNGLVMDMLLPS
+151 NT
-164 IGVEPGPTIEP
+164 PT
-175 TGAGGNTIIGE
+175 AGT
-186 PDAPTYSITF
+186 
-196 NRGTA
+196 
-201 PADSV
+201 
-206 TDPTM
+206 TM
-211 DAQAENS
+211 G
-218 QFTLPQNPYNWDN
+218 FVV
-231 HTFLGWSDGKATY
+231 SDGKAGQIAVGSDNMYYPTLADVGNGTVHIGAAPAVTKTVTY
-244 QPNDIYTMPAENVTF
+244 DLNDGTGTVKTEDRVVGIGFNLATAPTRDGYEFLGWNDGTKTFDAGAEYTMPDNNVTF
-259 TAQWKQDKYTMSFQ
+259 TAQWKQTKFMVRYEANGATS
-273 GGEGTTGE
+273 GTV
-281 APQSEMKEPNTV
+281 PKEESV
-293 ISMYNQGTLKK
+293 LAGTKINVQTSDLKR
-304 DGYNFVGWAYNG
+304 DGYDFDGWLCSFDNAVHEAGY
-316 TTYKPGE
+316 
-323 TFTMPENDVTFTAVW
+323 TFTMPDKDVTITAQW
-338 QENAKPNPSPGG
+338 KEKTTPAPSPGG
-350 SGSGSG
+350 NGSGSG

-375 DKKSAV
+375 DKKSAA
-381 SGATVTITATPETGY
+381 SGATVTITVTPETGY
-396 KVGTVTVKDKNGKI
+396 KVGTVTVKDKNGKT

-440 SSVGDCP
+440 SSGVGDCP

>member
-1 MPALYCYVRRNSMKK
+1 MKK
-16 VMKRL
+16 LPKTL
-21 IALVVSV
+21 ISLFLCICMLCALLPTAFA
-28 CLSCSLIPVSLAAGE
+28 LSGTKCTVRIQCDKERYEVGETVTAHILAKQDGGGDFELHYFVLEAIFDTDYLEPVSYASNIKKVVINSPIAHSKSYKKASINYTELASPVACTADANGE
-43 SFHFYYEFDQDKYQ
+43 
-57 VGDTVNVKVMVERK
+57 VE
-71 DSDEDFDLYSYSLNA
+71 L
-86 LFKEA
+86 
-91 NLEFVGSKATLS
+91 
-103 DQFRITDTTTK
+103 
-114 WNAGYRYVVLSYNG
+114 
-128 LGSHIDGCKSKT
+128 
-140 EIATLT
+140 ATLT
-146 FKAKA
+146 FTAKTNTPDTGTIMGF
-151 KVNGLVMDMLLPS
+151 NGGGMVAVGSDNMYYLQLDDFTNSVVH
-164 IGVEPGPTIEP
+164 IGAIPAVKKTVTYDLNDG
-175 TGAGGNTIIGE
+175 TGTKQTEDRVVGIDFNLAA
-186 PDAPTYSITF
+186 APTRDGY
-196 NRGTA
+196 
-201 PADSV
+201 
-206 TDPTM
+206 
-211 DAQAENS
+211 E
-218 QFTLPQNPYNWDN
+218 
-231 HTFLGWSDGKATY
+231 FLGWNDGTKNFDAGAE
-244 QPNDIYTMPAENVTF
+244 YTMPDNNVTF
-259 TAQWKQDKYTMSFQ
+259 TAQWKQTKFMVRYEANGATS
-273 GGEGTTGE
+273 GTV
-281 APQSEMKEPNTV
+281 PKEES
-293 ISMYNQGTLKK
+293 ILAGTKINVQTSDLKR
-304 DGYNFVGWAYNG
+304 DGYDFGGWLCSFDNAVHEAGY
-316 TTYKPGE
+316 
-323 TFTMPENDVTFTAVW
+323 TFTMPEKNVTITAQW
-338 QENAKPNPSPGG
+338 KEKTTPTPSPGG
-350 SGSGSG
+350 NGSGSG

-375 DKKSAV
+375 DKKSAA
-381 SGATVTITATPETGY
+381 SGATVTITVTPETGY
-396 KVGTVTVKDKNGKI
+396 KVGTVTVKDKNGKT

>member
-1 MPALYCYVRRNSMKK
+1 MKK
-16 VMKRL
+16 IL
-21 IALVVSV
+21 TSLLTLALSICMVAT
-28 CLSCSLIPVSLAAGE
+28 LAPTAFAAGE
-43 SFHFYYEFDQDKYQ
+43 TVQFSYEFDKPSYT
-57 VGDTVNVKVMVERK
+57 VGDTVKVDVIAKRT
-71 DSDEDFDLYSYSLNA
+71 DSDEGFMMYAYSLDA
-86 LFKEA
+86 GFKKDY
-91 NLEFVGSKATLS
+91 LHFVGSEKKATDAMVIADKQTYGNTVYDFVSL
-103 DQFRITDTTTK
+103 Q
-114 WNAGYRYVVLSYNG
+114 YNFFA
-128 LGSHIDGCKSKT
+128 SNNQPVSCENKT
-140 EIATLT
+140 VIATLT
-146 FKAKA
+146 FTAEKNI
-151 KVNGLVMDMLLPS
+151 NGTVMTHYRPDIYLAPA
-164 IGVEPGPTIEP
+164 VKT
-175 TGAGGNTIIGE
+175 E
-186 PDAPTYSITF
+186 PDCVDATIVIGDPAQPTYSIIF
-196 NRGTA
+196 NRGDA

-206 TDPTM
+206 ADPTK
-211 DAQAENS
+211 DAQAEGNT
-218 QFTLPQNPYNWDN
+218 FTLPDIPYTWKD
-231 HTFLGWSDGKATY
+231 HTFLGWSDGEQTY
-244 QPNDIYTMPAENVTF
+244 QPSDSYKMPNHAVTF
-259 TAQWKQDKYTMSFQ
+259 TAQWQAEKYSVTFN

-281 APQSEMKEPNTV
+281 ASTATQWKYGDEV
-293 ISMYNQGTLKK
+293 SMYTQGSLKK
-304 DGYNFVGWAYNG
+304 DGYNFKGWAYDG
-316 TTYKPGE
+316 KTYASGDKFKLDDR
-323 TFTMPENDVTFTAVW
+323 TVTSVTFTAVW
-338 QENAKPNPSPGG
+338 EKIDTPTPSPGG

-375 DKKSAV
+375 DKKSAA
-381 SGATVTITATPETGY
+381 SGATVTITVTPETGY
-396 KVGTVTVKDKNGKI
+396 KVGTVTVKDKNGKT

>member
-1 MPALYCYVRRNSMKK
+1 MRKI
-16 VMKRL
+16 MKRL
-21 IALVVSV
+21 LATLLTLCILCAMVPTAFAADATYEVS
-28 CLSCSLIPVSLAAGE
+28 
-43 SFHFYYEFDQDKYQ
+43 YELDKTSYE
-57 VGDTVNVKVMVERK
+57 VGDTITATLVLNQQGVTGG
-71 DSDEDFDLYSYSLNA
+71 FDLYS
-86 LFKEA
+86 FTVD
-91 NLEFVGSKATLS
+91 VGFEPT
-103 DQFRITDTTTK
+103 
-114 WNAGYRYVVLSYNG
+114 YLSYEGGTAAISQFTIDSAASNYNQYYDKFRVTWHG
-128 LGSHIDGCKSKT
+128 LSQSIRCDDDHT
-140 EIATLT
+140 VIATLK
-146 FKAKA
+146 FKVLREIAETE
-151 KVNGLVMDMLLPS
+151 LVSFHPL
-164 IGVEPGPTIEP
+164 IGVQ
-175 TGAGGNTIIGE
+175 AGYAKE
-186 PDAPTYSITF
+186 PDKADKCTITIGNPAAPTYAVSF
-196 NRGTA
+196 DANGGTGMA
-201 PADSV
+201 PVVEDK
-206 TDPTM
+206 
-211 DAQAENS
+211 AEGNP
-218 QFTLPQNPYNWDN
+218 FILPQNPYTYDN
-231 HTFLGWSDGKATY
+231 HTFTGWKCDADGKIYKAGEDT
-244 QPNDIYTMPAENVTF
+244 YTMPAKAVKF
-259 TAQWKQDKYTMSFQ
+259 TAQWKQDKYNVKFN
-273 GGEGTTGE
+273 GGSGTTGE
-281 APQSEMKEPNTV
+281 APAATMWAPGQTVAMLSEN
-293 ISMYNQGTLKK
+293 TLKK
-304 DGYNFVGWAYNG
+304 DGYTFVGWSYNS

-338 QENAKPNPSPGG
+338 QENAKPNPNPGG

-375 DKKSAV
+375 DKKSAA
-381 SGATVTITATPETGY
+381 SGATVTITVTPETGY
-396 KVGTVTVKDKNGKI
+396 KVGTVTVKDKNGKT

>member
-1 MPALYCYVRRNSMKK
+1 MLCALLPTAFALSGTKCTVRIQCDKERYEVGETVTAHILAKQDGGGDFELHYFVLEAIFDTDYLEPVSYASNIKK
-16 VMKRL
+16 VVINSP
-21 IALVVSV
+21 IAHSKSYKKASINYTELAS
-28 CLSCSLIPVSLAAGE
+28 PVACTADANGE
-43 SFHFYYEFDQDKYQ
+43 
-57 VGDTVNVKVMVERK
+57 VE
-71 DSDEDFDLYSYSLNA
+71 L
-86 LFKEA
+86 
-91 NLEFVGSKATLS
+91 
-103 DQFRITDTTTK
+103 
-114 WNAGYRYVVLSYNG
+114 
-128 LGSHIDGCKSKT
+128 
-140 EIATLT
+140 ATLT
-146 FKAKA
+146 FTAKTNTPDTGTIMGF
-151 KVNGLVMDMLLPS
+151 NGGGMIAVGSDNMYYLQLDDFTNAVVH
-164 IGVEPGPTIEP
+164 IGAIPAVKKTVTYDLNDG
-175 TGAGGNTIIGE
+175 IGTKQTE
-186 PDAPTYSITF
+186 DRVVGIDFNLAAAPTRDGY
-196 NRGTA
+196 
-201 PADSV
+201 
-206 TDPTM
+206 
-211 DAQAENS
+211 E
-218 QFTLPQNPYNWDN
+218 
-231 HTFLGWSDGKATY
+231 FLGWNDGTKNFDAGAE
-244 QPNDIYTMPAENVTF
+244 YTMPDNNVTF
-259 TAQWKQDKYTMSFQ
+259 TAQWKQTKFMVRYEANGATS
-273 GGEGTTGE
+273 GTV
-281 APQSEMKEPNTV
+281 PKEES
-293 ISMYNQGTLKK
+293 ILAGTKINVQTSDLKR
-304 DGYNFVGWAYNG
+304 DGYDFDGWLCSFDNAVHEAGY
-316 TTYKPGE
+316 
-323 TFTMPENDVTFTAVW
+323 TFTMPEKNVTITAQW
-338 QENAKPNPSPGG
+338 KEKTTPTPSPGG

-375 DKKSAV
+375 DKKSAA
-381 SGATVTITATPETGY
+381 SGATVTITVTPETGY
-396 KVGTVTVKDKNGKI
+396 KVGTVTVKDKNGKT